1 MYASCFTPVIL
12 IPSITFIC
20 ISVKLSFVNKEFS
33 FESTG
38 VKFGGEGKKH
48 KRESISQLHLQISSR
63 K

>member
-38 VKFGGEGKKH
+38 VKFGEERKKH